1 MDLGP
6 ITIKQ
11 VLDKDGDFSHLELH
25 QYDNVIKLSMTM
37 PSQNSQNQLFKWAVL
52 KSVIDGLKLSSYEY
66 LKEKLQ

>member
-25 QYDNVIKLSMTM
+25 QYDNVIKLSMAM